1 MNIPNSL
8 TLGRLVLVPL
18 VVWLIIDHEMQA
30 AFLLFLLAGLSDAAD
45 GYLAKRYGWNT
56 ELGAYLDPIADKA
69 LLVSIYVTL
78 GFAGHLPVW
87 LVIAVVSRDILIVG
101 AVVLSWMLSR
111 PLSMQPLLVSKANT
125 LSQIVLAGLVLAELG
140 LGLGLHA
147 LVNVLDLGDRRA
159 DHHFRRGLF
168 LGVAQAH
175 GELRAGAQ
183 AVAASPAPGSR
194 SRTPATLADRRF
206 VTVAQ
211 LTLDLPHRAA
221 LGAEDFLVSDCN
233 LAAVRLV
240 DAWPNWQ
247 NHVQLLIGPAASGKT
262 HLARVWQAL
271 SGAQAL
277 APETL
282 VMSVLDGLDEATPL
296 VVEDADRIAYDEK
309 ALFHLFNL
317 AREKRLYVL
326 ITAESAPS
334 RWGLALP
341 DLESRLNAV
350 PAVEIGAPDE
360 ALLRTV
366 LLKQFA
372 DRQLD
377 IDPKVL
383 TYLALHI
390 DRSLAAAAAAV
401 EAVDRAALA
410 SGRKISRQLVIEAL
424 AASGLPE

>member
-1 MNIPNSL
+1 M
-8 TLGRLVLVPL
+8 T
-18 VVWLIIDHEMQA
+18 
-30 AFLLFLLAGLSDAAD
+30 
-45 GYLAKRYGWNT
+45 
-56 ELGAYLDPIADKA
+56 
-69 LLVSIYVTL
+69 VT
-78 GFAGHLPVW
+78 
-87 LVIAVVSRDILIVG
+87 
-101 AVVLSWMLSR
+101 
-111 PLSMQPLLVSKANT
+111 
-125 LSQIVLAGLVLAELG
+125 
-140 LGLGLHA
+140 
-147 LVNVLDLGDRRA
+147 
-159 DHHFRRGLF
+159 
-168 LGVAQAH
+168 
-175 GELRAGAQ
+175 
-183 AVAASPAPGSR
+183 
-194 SRTPATLADRRF
+194 
-206 VTVAQ
+206 Q

-247 NHVQLLIGPAASGKT
+247 NHVQLLLGPQASGKT

-309 ALFHLFNL
+309 ALFHLLNL

-341 DLESRLNAV
+341 DLKSRLNGV

-360 ALLRTV
+360 ALIRTV
-366 LLKQFA
+366 LLKHFA

-383 TYLALHI
+383 TYLALHV

-401 EAVDRAALA
+401 AAVDRAALA